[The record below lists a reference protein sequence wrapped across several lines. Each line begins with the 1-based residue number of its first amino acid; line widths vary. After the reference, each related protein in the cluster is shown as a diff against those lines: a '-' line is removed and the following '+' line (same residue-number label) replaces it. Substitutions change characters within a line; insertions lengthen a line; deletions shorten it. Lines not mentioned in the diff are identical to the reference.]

1 MILSA
6 SYNFYNGEEH
16 LKASLQSIRNQVD
29 YITIVYQKQS
39 NAGNP
44 ISDEALTILHDVKK
58 EKLCD
63 KLIEFT
69 PNLNKARQENELEK
83 RRIGLQAAL
92 RKKCSHFF
100 TIDAD
105 EFYREKELKYAKD
118 YIEKNRILATS
129 CCSFFHLKRPI
140 YRSKDITCCSFITKL
155 SKEITIGG
163 DYYIPYIDPTRSLK
177 HTHKTVTNKFL
188 QFFSKREIEHH
199 HFNEDIVAMYHMN
212 FVRKDNLK
220 RKANLLTLQ
229 QLILHF

>member
-44 ISDEALTILHDVKK
+44 ISDEALTILHDAKK

-92 RKKCSHFF
+92 WRLLYS
-100 TIDAD
+100 
-105 EFYREKELKYAKD
+105 
-118 YIEKNRILATS
+118 
-129 CCSFFHLKRPI
+129 I
-140 YRSKDITCCSFITKL
+140 YRSNTLTEAYTQNC
-155 SKEITIGG
+155 
-163 DYYIPYIDPTRSLK
+163 
-177 HTHKTVTNKFL
+177 NK
-188 QFFSKREIEHH
+188 
-199 HFNEDIVAMYHMN
+199 
-212 FVRKDNLK
+212 
-220 RKANLLTLQ
+220 
-229 QLILHF
+229 